1 MRRAGKIAVWVV
13 ILCGCASR
21 QPFAIIPGPGAGASG
36 GSDPPANLAL
46 GPSAELGRIA
56 ELFVYRSSW
65 PSVPIGYRF
74 DDRSYHTEITYDDQA
89 FYERLGGGYFRA
101 AETIRS
107 GVLVR

>member
-1 MRRAGKIAVWVV
+1 
-13 ILCGCASR
+13 
-21 QPFAIIPGPGAGASG
+21 
-36 GSDPPANLAL
+36 
-46 GPSAELGRIA
+46 
-56 ELFVYRSSW
+56 
-65 PSVPIGYRF
+65 VPIGYRF